1 MDIYVANY
9 NLFTAD
15 DDPVTSFSLASWTRG
30 VDTSLPKVDRLAL
43 VRPEAEDEIGE
54 VRVVSWEQSAH
65 LLEPLLSKEPGYP
78 IRYRTRGFPED
89 AQLAELDE
97 VP

>member
-1 MDIYVANY
+1 M
-9 NLFTAD
+9 
-15 DDPVTSFSLASWTRG
+15 
-30 VDTSLPKVDRLAL
+30 
-43 VRPEAEDEIGE
+43 RPEAEDELGE

-65 LLEPLLSKEPGYP
+65 LLEPLLTKEPGYP
-78 IRYRTRGFPED
+78 VRYRTRGFPED